1 MHGRNCIMSR
11 RQGQRIFLLAVTVV
25 IFLNSAARGFRAYP
39 ILECFLVEFSL
50 LVSHS
55 DISCATALFRQKR
68 RDCAPETRHDDPV
81 SIIIIVTHI
90 KIGTVTRLGA
100 GHLKHGSCRAG
111 PSSLLDSSDR
121 LWAHAASYTM
131 GTGEKQTGHEPI
143 HSPPSAFMAL
153 CLN

>member
-1 MHGRNCIMSR
+1 MHGRDCIMSR

-39 ILECFLVEFSL
+39 ILECFQVEFSL
-50 LVSHS
+50 PVSHS
-55 DISCATALFRQKR
+55 DICCALFRQKR
-68 RDCAPETRHDDPV
+68 RDGAPETRHDDPV

-100 GHLKHGSCRAG
+100 GRLKHGS
-111 PSSLLDSSDR
+111 SSSLDSSDR

-131 GTGEKQTGHEPI
+131 GTGEKLTGHEPI